1 MHENSEGTIKIPD
14 MSKPLGMAVFTNR
27 ILNYRYHWHDWKYEV
42 TTVLSGRAVYS
53 KGGRT
58 LELGEDDV
66 IIIEPLVGHASLAL
80 EKGTVTL
87 TLYFDRSA
95 LEGFASKGSAI
106 SFGIWHSQEADRYS
120 SHFRLLRSV
129 IADIMLGVLDEGPY
143 AREMLDACCNMLPPC
158 LMKHFKPEEVPDARK
173 GALGPQA
180 AEAVVDFIETHYAEK
195 ISLEDLAAFSGYNR
209 TYLSSFFKT
218 SSGLNFHEYLTRI
231 RLKHSLSDLA
241 YTDKPMTAIALD
253 NGFPDLKTFA
263 NVFKAN
269 FHVTP
274 SSYREMV
281 KDVEKAGDIDSRILH
296 DPRDAMVLDKLS
308 GYADRG
314 LSSSGCLP
322 RLS

>member
-1 MHENSEGTIKIPD
+1 MTVDSFGIIQLPYG
-14 MSKPLGMAVFTNR
+14 GMEVFTNR
-27 ILNYRYHWHDWKYEV
+27 ILNYRYHWHDDKYEV
-42 TTVLSGRAVYS
+42 TTVLCGRAAYS
-53 KGGRT
+53 KGGEA

-80 EKGTVTL
+80 EKGTVTM
-87 TLYFDRSA
+87 TLFFDSSLVEA
-95 LEGFASKGSAI
+95 YASKGSML
-106 SFGIWHSQEADRYS
+106 SFDIWHSNPGDRYS
-120 SHFRLLRSV
+120 HRFRLLRSIV
-129 IADIMLGVLDEGPY
+129 ADIMLGAQDDGPC
-143 AREMLDACCNMLPPC
+143 AREVLSAYCSLLLPC
-158 LMKHFKPEEVPDARK
+158 LIRNFDPVEKPDNRR
-173 GALGPQA
+173 GGLGPQA
-180 AEAVVDFIETHYAEK
+180 AEAVVAFIEKRYMEK
-195 ISLEDLAAFSGYNR
+195 LSLEDLASFTGYNR

-218 SSGLNFHEYLTRI
+218 NTGLNFHEYLTRI
-231 RLKHSLSDLA
+231 RLKYSLSDLA

-308 GYADRG
+308 GYAERG
-314 LSSSGCLP
+314 VPSSGCLP